1 LPGEAKELWAML
13 LGGSAV
19 QYIGALLRLLGLAV
33 LVYVV
38 VPLLK
43 TVAECGCAQVR
54 VRLMPPGRAARRPS
68 PRIRVQPRRV
78 VRRRK
83 LGA

>member
-43 TVAECGCAQVR
+43 TVA
-54 VRLMPPGRAARRPS
+54 
-68 PRIRVQPRRV
+68 
-78 VRRRK
+78 
-83 LGA
+83 